1 MSSNCSEFNF
11 LIDRKSIY
19 TSNDIPSL
27 VAYNKC
33 LINEINNLSTKTDE
47 LEGSLK
53 SNSSDIK
60 SINDSISNQE
70 KLFETKIVML
80 SSSFDSK
87 IENVATVQEQ
97 SVDNFTSMFET
108 IQNSYANHLTGLSII
123 LAGAGIFFFLGA
135 KAYKKREIN
144 DLKDE
149 TLTHVRE
156 TLTKEGLVRSLVESS
171 LTDSKI
177 TELLDTRLNT
187 IADGLEQQIINR
199 IKDKELYN
207 QRPDSQ
213 DCCDNGNLS
222 DIIQ

>member
-108 IQNSYANHLTGLSII
+108 VQNSYANHLTGLSII

>member
-123 LAGAGIFFFLGA
+123 LACAGIFFFLGA

-171 LTDSKI
+171 LTDSKV

>member
-33 LINEINNLSTKTDE
+33 LINEINNLTTKTDE

-60 SINDSISNQE
+60 SLNDSISNQE

-123 LAGAGIFFFLGA
+123 LACAGIFFFLGA

-144 DLKDE
+144 DLKLKLKVEQKKLDILNRKGTDFGIQKKNLKLQRAQVE
-149 TLTHVRE
+149 
-156 TLTKEGLVRSLVESS
+156 KKYQSLYCSYPIPQSRYLRTV
-171 LTDSKI
+171 
-177 TELLDTRLNT
+177 
-187 IADGLEQQIINR
+187 
-199 IKDKELYN
+199 
-207 QRPDSQ
+207 
-213 DCCDNGNLS
+213 
-222 DIIQ
+222 

>member
-33 LINEINNLSTKTDE
+33 LINEINNLTTKTDE

-60 SINDSISNQE
+60 SLNDSISNQE

-123 LAGAGIFFFLGA
+123 LACAGIFFFLGA

-149 TLTHVRE
+149 TLTHVRA
-156 TLTKEGLVRSLVESS
+156 TLTKEGLVRNLVETS
-171 LTDSKI
+171 LTDSKV

-207 QRPDSQ
+207 QRTDSPDCS
-213 DCCDNGNLS
+213 DNGNLS

>member
-1 MSSNCSEFNF
+1 MTSNCNEFNF
-11 LIDRKSIY
+11 LIDRKSVY

-33 LINEINNLSTKTDE
+33 LLSEINSLTTKANE
-47 LEGSLK
+47 LEGALK

-60 SINDSISNQE
+60 NLNNSISNQD
-70 KLFETKIVML
+70 KLFDTKIVML

-87 IENVATVQEQ
+87 IESVTKTQEQ

-108 IQNSYANHLTGLSII
+108 VQNSYANHLTGLSII
-123 LAGAGIFFFLGA
+123 LACAGIFFFLGA

-171 LTDSKI
+171 LTDSKV

-187 IADGLEQQIINR
+187 IADGLELQIINR

-207 QRPDSQ
+207 RRPDSQ